1 MSSEEMSRSELSP
14 YQFESLDK
22 LAASVTKDRTNKSR
36 RNTLLSVHLEI
47 ANRQRLIV
55 VQTNRTAS

>member
-1 MSSEEMSRSELSP
+1 MSRSELSP